1 MSFSNI
7 VETAGA
13 MDQGEFYEG
22 SSLTQVKAKCA
33 ELAGVSTSM
42 ADPTFE
48 HQTELLHLKLEHKKD
63 LEEKKKNKYKEEQ
76 LELAVKTG
84 VDEKLHDV
92 SA

>member
-22 SSLTQVKAKCA
+22 CSAQVKAKCA

-42 ADPTFE
+42 ADPTFQ
-48 HQTELLHLKLEHKKD
+48 HQTELLHLKLQHKKN
-63 LEEKKKNKYKEEQ
+63 LEEKKNKYKEKQ
-76 LELAVKTG
+76 LKLTVKPG
-84 VDEKLHDV
+84 VDE
-92 SA
+92 